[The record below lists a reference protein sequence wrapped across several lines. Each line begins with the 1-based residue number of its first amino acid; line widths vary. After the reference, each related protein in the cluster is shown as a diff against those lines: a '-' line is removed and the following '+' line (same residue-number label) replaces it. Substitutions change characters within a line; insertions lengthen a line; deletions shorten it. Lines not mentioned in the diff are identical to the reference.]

1 MRKPKP
7 GERYRHFKGKE
18 YQIVGVATHT
28 ETEEPMVVYQALYG
42 SYGLFVRPL
51 AMFLEQVDAEKYPE
65 YAGQPRFAKI
75 APEEDEDDFFPEN
88 TDRAA
93 TAAVGTVTASAGG
106 KQSES
111 TSNIIMQPE
120 GLGNSTNAPADS
132 QALLMEFLDLDNAK
146 DRLELLQSAKDLLND
161 HVIDSM
167 AAALDVQ
174 VPDGVL
180 EERIV
185 SLERCLATVARFETG
200 RMR

>member
-65 YAGQPRFAKI
+65 YAGQPRFKKI
-75 APEEDEDDFFPEN
+75 APMEEDNLSSGNVGGADS
-88 TDRAA
+88 
-93 TAAVGTVTASAGG
+93 TAFASE

-111 TSNIIMQPE
+111 TSKSNASAVQME
-120 GLGNSTNAPADS
+120 SAENGVNAPADS

-180 EERIV
+180 EERVV

>member
-1 MRKPKP
+1 MRKPKT

-75 APEEDEDDFFPEN
+75 APEEDEDFSPEN
-88 TDRAA
+88 TGGAA
-93 TAAVGTVTASAGG
+93 TATAGAVTTAAGG

-111 TSNIIMQPE
+111 TR
-120 GLGNSTNAPADS
+120 NSTNVPADS
-132 QALLMEFLDLDNAK
+132 QALLMKFLDLDNAK

-161 HVIDSM
+161 HIIDSM

-174 VPDGVL
+174 VPGGVL

>member
-18 YQIVGVATHT
+18 YQIIGVATHT

-75 APEEDEDDFFPEN
+75 APEEDEDFSPEN
-88 TDRAA
+88 TAGAASA
-93 TAAVGTVTASAGG
+93 TAGAVTTAAGG

-111 TSNIIMQPE
+111 T
-120 GLGNSTNAPADS
+120 GNSTNVPADS

-161 HVIDSM
+161 HIIDSM

>member
-18 YQIVGVATHT
+18 YQIVGIATHT

-75 APEEDEDDFFPEN
+75 APLDEEDASEARSISEN
-88 TDRAA
+88 AKKDLT
-93 TAAVGTVTASAGG
+93 
-106 KQSES
+106 
-111 TSNIIMQPE
+111 
-120 GLGNSTNAPADS
+120 APADS
-132 QALLMEFLDLDNAK
+132 QALLMEFLDLDKAK

-161 HVIDSM
+161 HIIDSM

>member
-42 SYGLFVRPL
+42 SYELFVRPL

-75 APEEDEDDFFPEN
+75 APEEDEDFSPEN
-88 TDRAA
+88 TGGAA
-93 TAAVGTVTASAGG
+93 TATADAVTTATGG

-111 TSNIIMQPE
+111 T
-120 GLGNSTNAPADS
+120 GNSTNVSADS

-161 HVIDSM
+161 HIIDSM

>member
-51 AMFLEQVDAEKYPE
+51 AMFLEQVDVEKYPE

-75 APEEDEDDFFPEN
+75 APEEDEDFSPEN
-88 TDRAA
+88 TAGAA
-93 TAAVGTVTASAGG
+93 TATAGAVTTAAGG

-111 TSNIIMQPE
+111 T
-120 GLGNSTNAPADS
+120 GNSTNVPADS

-161 HVIDSM
+161 HIIDSM

>member
-18 YQIVGVATHT
+18 YQIIGVATHT

-51 AMFLEQVDAEKYPE
+51 AMFLEHVDAEKYPE

-75 APEEDEDDFFPEN
+75 APEEDEDFSPEN
-88 TDRAA
+88 TGGAA
-93 TAAVGTVTASAGG
+93 TATAGAVATAAGG

-111 TSNIIMQPE
+111 T
-120 GLGNSTNAPADS
+120 GNSTNVPADS

-161 HVIDSM
+161 HIIDSM

>member
-18 YQIVGVATHT
+18 YQIIGVATHT

-75 APEEDEDDFFPEN
+75 APEEDEDFSPEN
-88 TDRAA
+88 TAGAA
-93 TAAVGTVTASAGG
+93 TATAGAVTTAAGG

-111 TSNIIMQPE
+111 T
-120 GLGNSTNAPADS
+120 GNSTNVPADS

-161 HVIDSM
+161 HIIDSM

-185 SLERCLATVARFETG
+185 SLERCLATVERFETG